1 MSLSAPSADEKT
13 VDLKNRWL
21 AGALALL
28 LPGLGHFYQGRTFKA
43 GIYCVCILGLFFSG
57 QALGEWKVVYLG
69 DSDSGGRVAA
79 GNGMVKRLLQG
90 YAAQFPVGVL
100 AWPAIIQSDRYHS
113 EDDAD
118 DRRVRLEELVESPF
132 HGGILVETATGT
144 QILAELTGTIRLEPS
159 GSAARSSFVGT
170 LADGTKV
177 ELPLGGVI
185 ELGKRISAA
194 ETRTVATQLGPLPD
208 AIKVPVGTRPYLHG
222 SIPRPFLDRYQVP
235 LGNQGEDVLTAK
247 LGGRLEI
254 AYVFTWIAGLLNVLA
269 IWDAFD
275 GPAYGYGTELEEQM
289 RRRRRKQNDLPEPS
303 DEAARRPQPAGQ
315 SR

>member
-1 MSLSAPSADEKT
+1 MSVSAPSTSEKT

-21 AGALALL
+21 AGALALF

-69 DSDSGGRVAA
+69 DSDSGGRIAA
-79 GNGMVKRLLQG
+79 GGGMMKRLLQG

-100 AWPAIIQSDRYHS
+100 AWPALIQSDRYH
-113 EDDAD
+113 DPAD
-118 DRRVRLEELVESPF
+118 DGLPRLKEPL
-132 HGGILVETATGT
+132 ETTFRGH
-144 QILAELTGTIRLEPS
+144 IWINGPRGPEPIAELTGTVELGPQ
-159 GSAARSSFVGT
+159 GSSDSNRFVGT
-170 LADGTKV
+170 TKDGAPV
-177 ELPLGGVI
+177 ELSLGAI
-185 ELGKRISAA
+185 TELGKRISAA
-194 ETRTVATQLGPLPD
+194 EERTLETQIESVPD
-208 AIKVPVGTRPYLHG
+208 SIEVPAGARPYLRG
-222 SIPRPFLDRYQVP
+222 AIPRPFLDRYQVP

-269 IWDAFD
+269 IWDALD

-289 RRRRRKQNDLPEPS
+289 RRRRKKQNDRSEPS
-303 DEAARRPQPAGQ
+303 GDPPHRPQPAVQ